1 MASFHWRGSCC
12 IFRRQFSGWATLT
25 SSSFVSST
33 PLASGSPWPSSSFST
48 FFLFA
53 AGPDLHSL
61 GDALDSVVAYEQFY
75 FLISWCCTVVSSL
88 SFLRVKLL
96 LACIWCYTHYWS
108 VALCWCVRKRLSWG
122 GWTENRGWREA
133 TELFSCSLIGSNRDV
148 SAFLWLFTLS
158 PLSKHQHL
166 SRNCFFLILP
176 SSLGVWPA
184 IPVKTN

>member
-75 FLISWCCTVVSSL
+75 FLISWCCTAVSSL
-88 SFLRVKLL
+88 SFWSVKLF
-96 LACIWCYTHYWS
+96 LACLWCYTHYWS
-108 VALCWCVRKRLSWG
+108 VALCWG

-148 SAFLWLFTLS
+148 SECISLAVHTF
-158 PLSKHQHL
+158 PNRHKHVLQD
-166 SRNCFFLILP
+166 
-176 SSLGVWPA
+176 
-184 IPVKTN
+184 